1 MVGYVK
7 QNFFTRYRQFDSF
20 AHVNQLLTQW
30 LENVADKR
38 MLRQFRQT
46 PEERFEQEKTT
57 LSPLPSGDFDTSYF
71 DIRQVAWD
79 SYIEVRGNRYS
90 VPQTYCGQPVTI
102 RITLDEGLRIYS
114 NDLLV
119 ASHQLT
125 TATSGWQ
132 RVAEHH
138 QPLWQQ
144 VCGVEHRPLSVYE
157 ELL

>member
-1 MVGYVK
+1 M
-7 QNFFTRYRQFDSF
+7 DSKKST
-20 AHVNQLLTQW
+20 ARLTGNDLQ
-30 LENVADKR
+30 
-38 MLRQFRQT
+38 
-46 PEERFEQEKTT
+46 
-57 LSPLPSGDFDTSYF
+57 PSGCL
-71 DIRQVAWD
+71 
-79 SYIEVRGNRYS
+79 

-132 RVAEHH
+132 TVAEHH